1 MQLNPFANVQAEC
14 GLIGAV
20 FQDASAFYDATQA
33 GITAQS
39 FSDGINSGV
48 WQICTDLVRQQKPIT
63 RYFVATAIESHGIS
77 GQDRMRAYRE
87 ACPTKEYAR
96 AFTAD
101 VRRCELAR
109 LIKASA
115 HDSIS
120 KIDRGDDPAQVV
132 NELQSVIAKDA
143 NAGVRVRSLR
153 EIRSEKVE
161 TWKAA
166 VGQGFVGIPSGFAAL
181 NEYMGGYRRGC
192 MTVLGGYRGEGKS
205 TLARQEAT
213 SIAMRGIPVGIITME
228 DPDTVAG
235 SGVAGNLGEFSV
247 YHLDI
252 GQSEHCTPEEA
263 NERWAKIEH
272 LPMHFAD
279 SPQTIQTLVNTMTM
293 LVLRHGCQWIMIDH
307 IQYILPSGRVES
319 RNVEVQRMSGAIA
332 ASLRRLD
339 IPGLVLS
346 QLSRDSEKNSHEPRL
361 SDLRD
366 SGAIEQDARAVM
378 LLSRDADNPLHHRL
392 RIAKNNFGPSG
403 KVLRLARHDGRQRF
417 DFIGVAQ

>member
-1 MQLNPFANVQAEC
+1 MQLNPFANPQSEC

-20 FQDASAFYDATQA
+20 FQDPSAYYDATQS
-33 GITAQS
+33 GITPKS
-39 FSDGINSGV
+39 FSDGINADV
-48 WQICTDLVRQQKPIT
+48 WQLFTDMVRQQKPIT
-63 RYFVATAIESHGIS
+63 RYAVACAIEGHGIS
-77 GQDRMRAYRE
+77 GQDRMRAFRE

-96 AFTAD
+96 SFTAD
-101 VRRCELAR
+101 VRKCELAR
-109 LIKASA
+109 LLKSTAR
-115 HDSIS
+115 DTIS

-132 NELQSVIAKDA
+132 NEVQSFLAKDA

-153 EIRSEKVE
+153 EIRAEKVE

-166 VGQGFVGIPSGFAAL
+166 VGQGFVGIPSGFSSI

-213 SIAMRGIPVGIITME
+213 AIAMRGIPAGIITME

-252 GQSEHCTPEEA
+252 GHNDHCTPEEA
-263 NERWAKIEH
+263 DARWAKIEH
-272 LPMHFAD
+272 LPMHFVD
-279 SPQTIQTLVNTMTM
+279 TPQTIQTLINTMTM
-293 LVLRHGCQWIMIDH
+293 LVLRHGCQWVMIDH